1 MSNKIVLKLIH
12 RNAMIREHD
21 LLLQYAFYT
30 KLTKFKIPKFM
41 MCIHFI
47 VTTLYKQLMGTFF
60 FLKNAQILYMPK
72 KHFMAFK
79 INLKECPND
88 AEIMT

>member
-1 MSNKIVLKLIH
+1 
-12 RNAMIREHD
+12 MIREHD

-47 VTTLYKQLMGTFF
+47 VTTSNKWAHSF
-60 FLKNAQILYMPK
+60 FLKMPKFYTCQK

>member
-1 MSNKIVLKLIH
+1 
-12 RNAMIREHD
+12 MIREHD
-21 LLLQYAFYT
+21 LLLQFAFYT

-60 FLKNAQILYMPK
+60 FFKKCPNFIHAKK